1 MNTLK
6 RVIIVFTIIM
16 FTGCSVQELRYKN
29 EITSTNYDEIIAEL
43 LKKSSNQIFP
53 NIKRGEVLLVSNFA
67 DNFTLKS
74 NTKLSFVLTDLLKN
88 KLVSKYNYTIREIEL
103 SKKFKFGNNGFKIL
117 TRDIHNINNSINKA
131 RYAIVGTYTI
141 TKNQL
146 ILFIKMIDIRN
157 GNILASSSTST
168 NLTQE
173 IDQLNNSYLKEVDTN
188 IYQPMVL

>member
-1 MNTLK
+1 MLK
-6 RVIIVFTIIM
+6 IKKILLILFIL
-16 FTGCSVQELRYKN
+16 FYSGCSIPEFQYQN
-29 EITSTNYDEIIAEL
+29 EIKSTNYDEIISTL
-43 LKKSSNQIFP
+43 IKKGSNQIFP
-53 NIKRGEVLLVSNFA
+53 NIKKGEILLVSNFA

-103 SKKFKFGNNGFKIL
+103 SKKFRFGQEGFKIL
-117 TRDIHNINNSINKA
+117 TRDANGINNSVNKV

-146 ILFIKMIDIRN
+146 ILFMKMIDIRN
-157 GNILASSSTST
+157 GNILASSSHRTR
-168 NLTQE
+168 LTQE
-173 IDQLNNSYLKEVDTN
+173 ITHLNKSPKNNSN

>member
-1 MNTLK
+1 MKEFNK
-6 RVIIVFTIIM
+6 IILILIIS
-16 FTGCSVQELRYKN
+16 FYSGCSVPELQYN
-29 EITSTNYDEIIAEL
+29 YEIKSTNYDNIISKL
-43 LKKSSNQIFP
+43 LQKSSNQIFP
-53 NIKRGEVLLVSNFA
+53 NIKRDEILLVSNFA

-103 SKKFKFGNNGFKIL
+103 SKRFKFGHNGFKIL
-117 TRDIHNINNSINKA
+117 TRDVHNINNSVNKA
-131 RYAIVGTYTI
+131 RYAIVGTYSI

-157 GNILASSSTST
+157 GNILASSSYST
-168 NLTQE
+168 PLTQE
-173 IDQLNNSYLKEVDTN
+173 IKQMNEVYNADDSN